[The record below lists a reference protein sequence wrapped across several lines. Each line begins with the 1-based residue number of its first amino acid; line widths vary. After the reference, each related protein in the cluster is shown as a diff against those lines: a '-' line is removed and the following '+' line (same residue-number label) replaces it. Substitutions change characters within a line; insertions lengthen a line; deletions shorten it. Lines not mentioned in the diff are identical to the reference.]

1 MRYDPARH
9 HRCSIRLRGYDY
21 SQKGAYFV
29 TICTQKRELFLQNED
44 VGRMVTNVWRQLESK
59 YPQIRLDEFV
69 VMPNHIH
76 GIIVIDVVV
85 GADQRVGADLRVCP
99 NDVGGMGKGEHA
111 GSPQQRPPEQ
121 GSPQHALGSIIQW
134 FKTMTTN
141 YYMRGIRNN
150 AWRPFPGRFW
160 QRNYYERIIRNE
172 NEMNRIREYIT
183 GNPARW
189 DWDHNNSDR
198 IEQKTSPETTS

>member
-1 MRYDPARH
+1 
-9 HRCSIRLRGYDY
+9 
-21 SQKGAYFV
+21 V
-29 TICTQKRELFLQNED
+29 TICTQNGELFLQNED
-44 VGRMVTNVWRQLESK
+44 VARMVTDVWRQLESK

-85 GADQRVGADLRVCP
+85 GADQRVCP
-99 NDVGGMGKGEHA
+99 DDIARMGKGEHA
-111 GSPQQRPPEQ
+111 

-172 NEMNRIREYIT
+172 NEMNRIRQYIT

-189 DWDHNNSDR
+189 DRDHNNPDR
-198 IEQKTSPETTS
+198 IEKKTSPETTS

>member
-1 MRYDPARH
+1 MVRYNPARH
-9 HRCSIRLRGYDY
+9 HRRSIRLRGYDY

-85 GADQRVGADLRVCP
+85 GADQRVCP

-111 GSPQQRPPEQ
+111 GSPQQ
-121 GSPQHALGSIIQW
+121 GSPQPPLGSIIQW

-172 NEMNRIREYIT
+172 NEMNRIRQYIT

-189 DWDHNNSDR
+189 DGDHNNPDR
-198 IEQKTSPETTS
+198 IEKKTSPGTTS

>member
-1 MRYDPARH
+1 
-9 HRCSIRLRGYDY
+9 
-21 SQKGAYFV
+21 V
-29 TICTQKRELFLQNED
+29 TICTQNRELFLQNED
-44 VGRMVTNVWRQLESK
+44 AGRMVTNVWRQLENK

-76 GIIVIDVVV
+76 SIIVIDVVV
-85 GADQRVGADLRVCP
+85 GADQRVCP
-99 NDVGGMGKGEHA
+99 NDVGRMGKGEHA
-111 GSPQQRPPEQ
+111 

-141 YYMRGIRNN
+141 YYIQGIRDKG
-150 AWRPFPGRFW
+150 WRPFLGRFW

-189 DWDHNNSDR
+189 DWDQNNPNR
-198 IEQKTSPETTS
+198 IEKGTSQETTS

>member
-1 MRYDPARH
+1 M
-9 HRCSIRLRGYDY
+9 
-21 SQKGAYFV
+21 
-29 TICTQKRELFLQNED
+29 TICTQNRESFLQNED

-85 GADQRVGADLRVCP
+85 GADQCVEADQCVCP
-99 NDVGGMGKGEHA
+99 DDIARMGKGEHA
-111 GSPQQRPPEQ
+111 

-160 QRNYYERIIRNE
+160 QPNYYERIIRNK

-183 GNPARW
+183 SNPARW
-189 DWDHNNSDR
+189 DWDHNNPDR
-198 IEQKTSPETTS
+198 IEQKTSRETTS